1 MILKKSSS
9 KCSKQC
15 VKFFKNSNFS
25 FIQNSSKIGY
35 FKYHKLKFCLKKWL
49 AEKSALKFLNLFS
62 FIYHSEFYKFPTVH
76 FCSLIIINH
85 SLRLSSQSLDF
96 LNKKNDKITPLL
108 FCAFSNRWSINL
120 SSNFPIYVK
129 QIEIEYQSFFNN
141 AIQTYFHFF
150 KLQFKQASSVKN
162 QNLKVWNDHNLPKR
176 LLLNVAKLTEVS
188 RKTAQKMTK
197 FALAS

>member
-1 MILKKSSS
+1 MQIFLKTSW
-9 KCSKQC
+9 
-15 VKFFKNSNFS
+15 
-25 FIQNSSKIGY
+25 
-35 FKYHKLKFCLKKWL
+35 KFCLKKWL

-108 FCAFSNRWSINL
+108 FCAFSNRWSINF

-129 QIEIEYQSFFNN
+129 QIEIEYQSFFIN
-141 AIQTYFHFF
+141 AIQTYFPFL

-162 QNLKVWNDHNLPKR
+162 QNLKVWNDHNIHNLSKR
-176 LLLNVAKLTEVS
+176 LLLPVKCGKTYRGVQKNSAKNDQICTRFIPGPAGDLNVK
-188 RKTAQKMTK
+188 
-197 FALAS
+197 